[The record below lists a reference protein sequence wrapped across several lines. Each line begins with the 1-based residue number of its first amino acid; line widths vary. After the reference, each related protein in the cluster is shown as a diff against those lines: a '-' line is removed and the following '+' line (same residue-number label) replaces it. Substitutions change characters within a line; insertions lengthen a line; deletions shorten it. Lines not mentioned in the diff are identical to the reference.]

1 MKVFTTIFI
10 ISYLA
15 FLVWGSF
22 HFKHNN
28 ARDNAKIDK
37 EIADHAFHK
46 GCVTGVITVMVNRD
60 KKMGYDTYSKLVD
73 ECYKERDR

>member
-1 MKVFTTIFI
+1 MRLLIGWLILTQIAVFSWAWF
-10 ISYLA
+10 SSSE
-15 FLVWGSF
+15 V
-22 HFKHNN
+22 K
-28 ARDNAKIDK
+28 DNAKIDK